1 MTDTDREILKLCGW
15 KITYRK
21 RRGDPTSERWVS
33 PKHTIYSVGFEPDIT
48 TDMLI
53 EAACK
58 LGEIL
63 WRCHNLADGSQRHVV
78 TCDGLTVSGK
88 IFREALYSAI
98 EAAIA
103 AKSRRSTSPNS
114 RASHD
119 QT

>member
-1 MTDTDREILKLCGW
+1 MTDTDREILRLCGYKPHPIGGFFKW
-15 KITYRK
+15 FTD
-21 RRGDPTSERWVS
+21 GDQTWSAM
-33 PKHTIYSVGFEPDIT
+33 FEPPIT